1 MHEGIRSFI
10 DECVAAGR
18 SEKTSH
24 YLFVNGF
31 NATKTRVPIIEHLKR
46 GAALSR
52 LTDAWLSTWRD
63 EVEA

>member
-31 NATKTRVPIIEHLKR
+31 DATKTRVPVREHLKR
-46 GAALSR
+46 GVALSR
-52 LTDAWLSTWRD
+52 LTDTWLSTWGN